1 MRTWRRLLVILGC
14 SLCLSGC
21 NLVSTSSSPTVIG
34 VGDVPLGLLEP
45 TIPFTDYAQV
55 RWVQHSIFL
64 LDRSGHLV
72 EVSRLM
78 TAPPSLFAVLYYE
91 TQGPDPVEMAAGITT
106 QVPTTMTVNQA
117 TIHDGVAL
125 IDVSK
130 ALSQL
135 SLDAQRTAVGQ
146 LVFAAASMGATQGVR
161 ISINQVPYS
170 LKLASGATVSL
181 ITTADV
187 AFLKKG

>member
-135 SLDAQRTAVGQ
+135 SLDAQRIAVGQ